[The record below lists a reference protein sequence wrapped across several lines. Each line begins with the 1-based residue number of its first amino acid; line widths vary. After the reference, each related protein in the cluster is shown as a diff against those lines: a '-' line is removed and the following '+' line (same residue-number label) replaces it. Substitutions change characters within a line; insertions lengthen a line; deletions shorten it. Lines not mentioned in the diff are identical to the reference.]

1 MKKIAL
7 FSLMLSVFSFS
18 ALGGEVLCGVECN
31 SDNNGKYLVCPG
43 FVPNYGKCESK
54 GIWSSVQP
62 YFCGD
67 VTSAPT
73 GFNNI
78 GTWDSAGFVV
88 WVKKGTPKTGDGY
101 LFAEDKKEN
110 VCLACRQGFEYDEV
124 SGKCVNV
131 DEPVINPEC
140 KPDDPNC
147 GKNPRT
153 PQLASPCDGTKKQND
168 ACSAGG
174 HATKGRCR
182 LLSATP
188 GGVEQMT
195 CAATEC
201 EDGYLLWL
209 NAKGNSQGI
218 CHSEKHAK
226 KVCSNGCNNCK
237 PNEKCVPWIV
247 DTPSNL
253 KINGQ
258 TLVPKKNGAYKEC
271 HCEPDAGV
279 VTGSDISCKYV
290 FSVYCDDGKTDISGV
305 VKGYWS
311 DYPEEIELTKEKLS
325 SPEYEEYNFS
335 EKEIATCFGGKVLEQ
350 DNPIF
355 KKLFN
360 KDLANLRNFLDSEPN
375 AVKAMAEACKK
386 DGGFNIN
393 VQITGGS
400 ASGSGGIVYSS
411 AEQADH
417 SAEIAKAKQTIDAF
431 FANAKD
437 NRSVWKNAEGKFNTA
452 RLASDIT
459 AGVVLGTVGGVVSGI
474 IIKKNQVKKG
484 FEALHCAV
492 GGQTVADWGDE
503 FSVGLR

>member
-18 ALGGEVLCGVECN
+18 ALGGDVWCGVECN

-43 FVPNYGKCESK
+43 VVSEYRGCDNEGTWFSYAPFV
-54 GIWSSVQP
+54 
-62 YFCGD
+62 CGD
-67 VTSAPT
+67 VT

-78 GTWDSAGFVV
+78 GTWDDNELV

-110 VCLACRQGFEYDEV
+110 VCLACRQGFEYDDV
-124 SGKCVNV
+124 SEKCVNV
-131 DEPVINPEC
+131 DEPVSYPSC

-168 ACSAGG
+168 ACFAGI

-218 CHSEKHAK
+218 CHSEKYAK
-226 KVCSNGCNNCK
+226 DFCSTKCNNCK

-258 TLVPKKNGAYKEC
+258 VLVPKKNGAYKEC

-279 VTGSDISCKYV
+279 VTGSNISCKYV
-290 FSVYCDDGKTDISGV
+290 FSVYCDDGQDVTYVLDEFGFGQQVDLTPESLRNGYKGV
-305 VKGYWS
+305 TF
-311 DYPEEIELTKEKLS
+311 DET
-325 SPEYEEYNFS
+325 
-335 EKEIATCFGGKVLEQ
+335 EIATCTGGDALDKN
-350 DNPIF
+350 NPVFRKMYNRDIELLNGNEEA
-355 KKLFN
+355 KK
-360 KDLANLRNFLDSEPN
+360 AII
-375 AVKAMAEACKK
+375 EACKSY
-386 DGGFNIN
+386 GGYSGNS
-393 VQITGGS
+393 QITGGS
-400 ASGSGGIVYSS
+400 ASGSGGTVYSS
-411 AEQADH
+411 VEQTNH
-417 SAEIAKAKQTIDAF
+417 SEEIAKAQQTIDAF